1 MIEQPPFSDLQTS
14 AIAWP
19 SGPKRFVEAACII
32 QDTYQDTVSTV
43 WLPSKAGLEK
53 RERIDK
59 GNDGLQ
65 ALRQRTCR
73 AALTVSAAATS
84 PKEILM
90 LGKHFTLLGTPVLAP
105 IPVLGMIGL
114 SLHRWHTIHW
124 SLPGSPA
131 D

>member
-1 MIEQPPFSDLQTS
+1 M
-14 AIAWP
+14 
-19 SGPKRFVEAACII
+19 
-32 QDTYQDTVSTV
+32 STL
-43 WLPSKAGLEK
+43 WLRLKAGLEEH
-53 RERIDK
+53 ERSDK

-90 LGKHFTLLGTPVLAP
+90 LGEHPAVLGTPAQAP
-105 IPVLGMIGL
+105 IAVLGMIWL

-124 SLPGSPA
+124 SLSGSPA